1 MGWAKKWFP
10 GLVTFVPAVCLSFS
24 EPGYHF
30 SAQPCVIY
38 FPALSLSSD
47 ELDADEAE
55 GEEAGLLLG
64 GVDERGDDGRR
75 PLPQDVLLLLGH
87 VLLYVLL
94 QSGFTC

>member
-1 MGWAKKWFP
+1 MLTTSVSTSQNLGT
-10 GLVTFVPAVCLSFS
+10 TFL
-24 EPGYHF
+24 
-30 SAQPCVIY
+30 AQPRVIY

-75 PLPQDVLLLLGH
+75 ALPQDVLLVLGH
-87 VLLYVLL
+87 VLLNVLL
-94 QSGFTC
+94 QGG